1 MSDQAQADQVEA
13 QNAQVEQEYRREEKR
28 ENKAMDSKLTPFSQS
43 TRHDF
48 RGDTSSP
55 PARSLVCALWCR
67 LSLRLYSPFLKVSLI
82 YH

>member
-1 MSDQAQADQVEA
+1 MSVQAQADQVEA

-48 RGDTSSP
+48 CGDTS
-55 PARSLVCALWCR
+55 RSWYF
-67 LSLRLYSPFLKVSLI
+67 S
-82 YH
+82 

>member
-28 ENKAMDSKLTPFSQS
+28 ENKAMDSKPTPFSHRGEN
-43 TRHDF
+43 RHDF

-55 PARSLVCALWCR
+55 PARSLVCAL
-67 LSLRLYSPFLKVSLI
+67 
-82 YH
+82 